1 MKKINKTISII
12 SAILIAIGASALP
25 VHADT
30 AHKYYSMTGF
40 CNVCGKTINEGN
52 HTNKITN
59 TKGGIVHT
67 KDEED
72 GIPVLPEIVDAE
84 EDNGIPVIPEITD
97 VNENVSEHEYFG
109 TTGFCDVCGKT
120 VNEGNHTNKITNT
133 KDGVVEGK
141 GEGVRKPIVT
151 ENTVTLKLNGDLVN
165 IECKSGTY
173 KEIFDYLKNKGYS
186 DFIVKNYWNTTVYSW
201 YKYDSNKICS
211 AIINDNTE
219 DETDGIPV
227 IPEIIGDPTSVNIDG
242 KTVEVCCGSGTYK
255 EVFDYVRL
263 LGYTDFTVKNRWG
276 TQVYSWYNLDND
288 NMCNVTI
295 NK

>member
-1 MKKINKTISII
+1 MKNFNKTLPIV
-12 SAILIAIGASALP
+12 SAMLIAIGVTTLP
-25 VHADT
+25 IQADT
-30 AHKYYSMTGF
+30 AHKYYSM
-40 CNVCGKTINEGN
+40 
-52 HTNKITN
+52 
-59 TKGGIVHT
+59 
-67 KDEED
+67 
-72 GIPVLPEIVDAE
+72 
-84 EDNGIPVIPEITD
+84 
-97 VNENVSEHEYFG
+97 
-109 TTGFCDVCGKT
+109 TGFCDVCGKT

-133 KDGVVEGK
+133 KGGIVKNKDEEDGIPVLPEISDTKDGVVEEK
-141 GEGVRKPIVT
+141 GNGNRIPVVT
-151 ENTVTLKLNGDLVN
+151 ENTVTLKLNGNLVN

-173 KEIFDYLKNKGYS
+173 KEIFDYLKDKGYS

-227 IPEIIGDPTSVNIDG
+227 IPEITGDPTTVNIDG

-255 EVFDYVRL
+255 EVFEYVRL

-276 TQVYSWYNLDND
+276 TQVFSWYNLDND